1 MTSAPTLPG
10 PLRDVGRPCGLWL
23 GPSAGAELGFVCDCL
38 RGRLELV
45 ECGTVADAVAWQ
57 AAGGRQPRLVLL
69 AADRPG
75 RWSLDA
81 VVAAARQWPLATLL
95 GVGTSLGE
103 GRRRSGPVIA
113 GLEEIAWHELPGRLE
128 CWLADLAAG
137 RAGALAA
144 PATARREERLLEALD
159 SVMTVEQG
167 DLRAS
172 VWLAGGRGADLEGL
186 ADLLALAGRRVAGT
200 TSGRPPLDPPAPLV
214 VWDAVAIGPD
224 DLAWLRMVAANRP
237 GVGIVLLES
246 FPRGDSNQAAL
257 RAGAGAVLGRPLTL
271 EALEGTLRRL
281 ERLDRETRGLTGL
294 GAAAPRR

>member
-1 MTSAPTLPG
+1 VHRI
-10 PLRDVGRPCGLWL
+10 PLHLILSSPQSLYVQSSRGVFSDAILQQLDGVKRRH
-23 GPSAGAELGFVCDCL
+23 AELASMLSSGSI
-38 RGRLELV
+38 E
-45 ECGTVADAVAWQ
+45 A
-57 AAGGRQPRLVLL
+57 RQLPRLSREFKHLE
-69 AADRPG
+69 
-75 RWSLDA
+75 SL
-81 VVAAARQWPLATLL
+81 QGPI
-95 GVGTSLGE
+95 GE
-103 GRRRSGPVIA
+103 Y
-113 GLEEIAWHELPGRLE
+113 
-128 CWLADLAAG
+128 
-137 RAGALAA
+137 GAL
-144 PATARREERLLEALD
+144 
-159 SVMTVEQG
+159 
-167 DLRAS
+167 RAES
-172 VWLAGGRGADLEGL
+172 